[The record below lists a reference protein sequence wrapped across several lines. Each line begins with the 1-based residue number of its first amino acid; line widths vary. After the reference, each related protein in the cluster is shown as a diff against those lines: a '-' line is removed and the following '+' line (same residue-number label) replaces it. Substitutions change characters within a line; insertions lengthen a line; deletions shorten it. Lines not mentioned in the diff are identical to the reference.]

1 MTLHPNF
8 IGCDVSKDT
17 LDLFDPS
24 AREAKLPA
32 SRRVK
37 CAAISEQ

>member
-17 LDLFDPS
+17 LDLFDP
-24 AREAKLPA
+24 E
-32 SRRVK
+32 
-37 CAAISEQ
+37 

>member
-17 LDLFDPS
+17 LDLFDP
-24 AREAKLPA
+24 
-32 SRRVK
+32 
-37 CAAISEQ
+37 